1 MVLLQYYAYTIHIIY
16 TDITN
21 SSLYLIFEIFI
32 AFFCGCSCRE
42 GNKNKNVK
50 DHKNQ
55 NLREE
60 TMLSP

>member
-32 AFFCGCSCRE
+32 AFFVVALVERAT
-42 GNKNKNVK
+42 KI
-50 DHKNQ
+50 
-55 NLREE
+55 R
-60 TMLSP
+60 M